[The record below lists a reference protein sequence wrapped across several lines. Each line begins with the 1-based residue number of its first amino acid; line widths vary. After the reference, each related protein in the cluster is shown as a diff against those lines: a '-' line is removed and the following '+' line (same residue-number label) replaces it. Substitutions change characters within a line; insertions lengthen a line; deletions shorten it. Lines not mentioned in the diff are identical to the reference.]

1 MGKRILILLLG
12 NIALI
17 TIAIMIFD
25 TLGIIDYRSF
35 IYENIP
41 FATQLLEQKLE
52 DPSLIEKENMLRY
65 KQELDYLKKIL
76 DTRQKNIE
84 EKEKEIL
91 AKEAE
96 LQQKLAMVEE
106 MKNSLEKQQKIFKDY
121 DEKITKVAN
130 YIGSL
135 PPDDAARILENMDDN
150 MIVDVLL
157 KMDKIAEREGRF
169 SISSFL
175 LSKLPPDRAARI
187 TERIMRK

>member
-157 KMDKIAEREGRF
+157 KMDKIAEREGRL

-187 TERIMRK
+187 TEKIMRK

>member
-12 NIALI
+12 NLALI

-35 IYENIP
+35 VYENIP
-41 FATQLLEQKLE
+41 FASQLLEQKLE
-52 DPSLIEKENMLRY
+52 DPSLLEKESLLRY

-76 DTRQKNIE
+76 DNRQKSIE
-84 EKEKEIL
+84 EKEKELL
-91 AKEAE
+91 AKETE
-96 LQQKLAMVEE
+96 LQQKLTMVEE
-106 MKNSLEKQQKIFKDY
+106 MKSSLEKQQRMFKDY

-135 PPDDAARILENMDDN
+135 PPDDAAKILENMNDD

-157 KMDKIAEREGRF
+157 KMDRIAEREGRL

-187 TERIMRK
+187 TEKIMRR

>member
-1 MGKRILILLLG
+1 MGKRILILLFG
-12 NIALI
+12 NLALI

-35 IYENIP
+35 VYENIP

-52 DPSLIEKENMLRY
+52 DPSLIEKENLLRY

-76 DTRQKNIE
+76 DNRQKNIE

-91 AKEAE
+91 AKETE

-106 MKNSLEKQQKIFKDY
+106 MRISLERQQKIFKDY

-157 KMDKIAEREGRF
+157 KMDRIAEREGRL

-187 TERIMRK
+187 TERILRK